1 MPPWAVCFFAGLVP
15 AAGSVVLGA
24 PAAGTQV
31 LGQARRGPAVV
42 RKELPAAS
50 VEARQ
55 NLAAEPAAAWAVTP
69 SGKDRPDRWPPPELR
84 AHSAGSGSGGAAAG
98 NVSNTTRVS
107 STATGHSATVV
118 DKAVPGTWECAKDVT
133 VHDCLH
139 KGGGGYEYATDSDFA
154 NVVEAAVDVWDKLSA
169 LLSRMLGLE
178 KAPPSMCGCPCC
190 RRGLALSWRPPP
202 VKSKRKAKAA
212 EASGSTVLF
221 AAAVGSAAIAGIGT
235 GAGFFVFFGG
245 SGAAAGCQ
253 GTAAAVEGSGASPQ
267 Q

>member
-15 AAGSVVLGA
+15 AAGSVVLAA
-24 PAAGTQV
+24 PGGVVAAGT
-31 LGQARRGPAVV
+31 QARRGPAVV

-50 VEARQ
+50 VEARE

-84 AHSAGSGSGGAAAG
+84 AHSAGNGSGAAAAG

-139 KGGGGYEYATDSDFA
+139 KGGGGYDYATGNDFVS
-154 NVVEAAVDVWDKLSA
+154 VVEAAVGVWDKLST

-190 RRGLALSWRPPP
+190 RRGLALGWRPPP
-202 VKSKRKAKAA
+202 VKSKRKAA

-221 AAAVGSAAIAGIGT
+221 AAAVGSAAIAGIGA